1 MKEYEDLDI
10 EKQQLESNTQDLY
23 LAKQGL
29 ESELEELKAYSI
41 NLNTEV

>member
-1 MKEYEDLDI
+1 MKEYKDLDI

-41 NLNTEV
+41 NLNMEV